1 MNWNEIRT
9 FYAKHNDAIMSE
21 RSDRYAIDPYELEV
35 EFTPIERAFWHDIR
49 CKGIVMYPQYPVGRV
64 FVDFANPVAKVAVE
78 CDGKQ
83 WHDAEKDAIRD
94 AKLAKLGW
102 TVYRITG
109 SDCLK
114 DYIETETGCEL
125 SPGQKLTKFLE
136 KKCKT

>member
-49 CKGIVMYPQYPVGRV
+49 CKGIVMYPQYPVGGV

-78 CDGKQ
+78 CDGKK
-83 WHDAEKDAIRD
+83 WHDAKKDAIRD
-94 AKLAKLGW
+94 AKLATLGW

-114 DYIETETGCEL
+114 DCIETETGCEL
-125 SPGQKLTKFLE
+125 SPGQKLTKFLQE
-136 KKCKT
+136 KYKT